1 MDAKT
6 YGDAIIARLTPPRLC
21 DSTMRIAPDAQ
32 YRWPPTNSADNPPV
46 GTHLSRAG
54 GLGMALLHEYGS
66 SVHLPRPSDSHDPI
80 ANEAGRPNSV
90 IRFKM
95 LHAIDAS
102 IS

>member
-54 GLGMALLHEYGS
+54 VL
-66 SVHLPRPSDSHDPI
+66 
-80 ANEAGRPNSV
+80 AGPLSAHHGRG
-90 IRFKM
+90 
-95 LHAIDAS
+95 DAYDMQTQK
-102 IS
+102 

>member
-1 MDAKT
+1 M
-6 YGDAIIARLTPPRLC
+6 TP
-21 DSTMRIAPDAQ
+21 S
-32 YRWPPTNSADNPPV
+32 
-46 GTHLSRAG
+46 
-54 GLGMALLHEYGS
+54 GLGFQFQRARRRRRRALLHEYES
-66 SVHLPRPSDSHDPI
+66 SVHLPRPSDCHDPI